1 MKKLLCALC
10 AMVMISVGV
19 AQAANTTLVGSS
31 LTTIEITGLD
41 ADWVWAT
48 DIVAASFSS
57 KIDTAKI
64 RSIKFY
70 PSGAND
76 RMIIRD
82 GGIDAATFFDSGL
95 VSAASDP
102 RIEYYVDNPRH
113 IDLVIDISDCTFS
126 NPANAKVVIQI
137 EPDK

>member
-1 MKKLLCALC
+1 MRKLLCALC
-10 AMVMISVGV
+10 AILISAG
-19 AQAANTTLVGSS
+19 AAWAANTTLVGSS

-41 ADWVWAT
+41 ADWSWST

-70 PSGAND
+70 PSAAND

-82 GGIDAATFFDSGL
+82 GGLDNATFFDSGL

-102 RIEYYVDNPRH
+102 RIEYYTDNPRH
-113 IDLVIDISDCTFS
+113 IDLVIDISDCTLS

-137 EPDK
+137 EPEK

>member
-1 MKKLLCALC
+1 
-10 AMVMISVGV
+10 MIG
-19 AQAANTTLVGSS
+19 AGAAWAANTTLVGSS

-41 ADWVWAT
+41 ADWNWAT

-70 PSGAND
+70 PSALND

-82 GGIDAATFFDSGL
+82 GGNDNATFFDSGA
-95 VSAASDP
+95 VSGVADA
-102 RIEYYVDNPRH
+102 RIEYYTDNPRH
-113 IDLVIDISDCTFS
+113 IDLYIDISDSVLNT
-126 NPANAKVVIQI
+126 PANCKVVIQI

>member
-10 AMVMISVGV
+10 AVLISAG
-19 AQAANTTLVGSS
+19 AAWAANTTLVGSS

-41 ADWVWAT
+41 ADWSWAT
-48 DIVAASFSS
+48 DIVAAGTFNS
-57 KIDTAKI
+57 KINTAKI

-76 RMIIRD
+76 RMIVRD
-82 GGIDAATFFDSGL
+82 GGLDAATFFDSGL

-102 RIEYYVDNPRH
+102 RVEYYTDNPRH
-113 IDLVIDISDCTFS
+113 VDLVIDISDCTIGIA
-126 NPANAKVVIQI
+126 ANAKVVIQI
-137 EPDK
+137 EPEK